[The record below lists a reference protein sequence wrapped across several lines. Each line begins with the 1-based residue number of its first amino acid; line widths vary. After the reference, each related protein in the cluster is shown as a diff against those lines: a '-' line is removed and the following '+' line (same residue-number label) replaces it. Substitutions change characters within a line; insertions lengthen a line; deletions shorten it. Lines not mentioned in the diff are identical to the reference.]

1 MVARGARAPPLL
13 APPRALFT
21 NLGEKL
27 SEKSWTCSWRSPTG
41 CREASFGPITCSA
54 YRPNSRL
61 ERFSNPF
68 RTVSPRT
75 RVYKTKKRGRPP
87 PRYAARPAVKIPP
100 GRGAG
105 AAGSRTAAS
114 GAVLQLEGSHVGAVT
129 APRVADVGQV
139 DGARLAALI
148 SHEAAI
154 ALVQGRAA
162 I

>member
-27 SEKSWTCSWRSPTG
+27 SEKSQTCSWRSPTG

-68 RTVSPRT
+68 RTVSEEVFSDVRLQG
-75 RVYKTKKRGRPP
+75 VLD
-87 PRYAARPAVKIPP
+87 V
-100 GRGAG
+100 
-105 AAGSRTAAS
+105 S
-114 GAVLQLEGSHVGAVT
+114 GLVL
-129 APRVADVGQV
+129 R
-139 DGARLAALI
+139 
-148 SHEAAI
+148 
-154 ALVQGRAA
+154 
-162 I
+162 